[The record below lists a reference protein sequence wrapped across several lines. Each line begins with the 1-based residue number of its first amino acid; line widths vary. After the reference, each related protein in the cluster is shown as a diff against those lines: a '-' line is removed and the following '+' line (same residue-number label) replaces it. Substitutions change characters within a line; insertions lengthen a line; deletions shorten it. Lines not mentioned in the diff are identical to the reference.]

1 MFHTLVYESACG
13 AQLLFCTHMSQ
24 SRRWIVTEALL
35 VSIADELASQ
45 WSEAWSLIREHLVRS
60 MKVLIGIK
68 ETLPLVMGV
77 LLN

>member
-1 MFHTLVYESACG
+1 
-13 AQLLFCTHMSQ
+13 MSQ

-45 WSEAWSLIREHLVRS
+45 WSEAWSLIRDDLFRN
-60 MKVLIGIK
+60 MKVLRWIK

-77 LLN
+77 LLNWMEWAEDGPDS